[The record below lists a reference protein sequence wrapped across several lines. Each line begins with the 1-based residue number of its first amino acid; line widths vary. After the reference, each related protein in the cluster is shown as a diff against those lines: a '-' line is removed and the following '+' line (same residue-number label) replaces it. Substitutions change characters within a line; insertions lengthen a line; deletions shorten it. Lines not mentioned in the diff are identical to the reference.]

1 MPGNVPPMLGR
12 FALGAAAQQVKARAR
27 RVVALEVELAKA
39 ELREKAARY
48 GAAIGLGIGAA
59 VLGLFAFGFL
69 LAGGAAALAL
79 VIPTW
84 AALLAVFG
92 VLVLLAALL
101 GLGAVKSIKKAGPP
115 VPQQA
120 IEEARLTTAQLRNNG
135 SA

>member
-1 MPGNVPPMLGR
+1 MLRR
-12 FALGAAAQQVKARAR
+12 FALGVAAQQVKARAR

-59 VLGLFAFGFL
+59 VLALFAFGFL
-69 LAGGAAALAL
+69 LAGAAAALAL
-79 VIPTW
+79 VIPIW

-92 VLVLLAALL
+92 ILILLSALL
-101 GLGAVKSIKKAGPP
+101 GLGAVKSIKSAGPP

-120 IEEARLTTAQLRNNG
+120 IEEARLTTAQLRSNG